1 MNLLTACF
9 RLLIGLAFNRLSS
22 DLMAQVRAAGFDYLR
37 LHHFLN
43 VFRFMEPGGSRPARL
58 AEAAGVTPQAMSLVL
73 TELEDLGYVRRGPDP
88 ADRRSQLVTWSDRGM
103 AAGAVVERWYLD
115 LEERLAEE
123 VGATAVDDAR
133 RVLASIVEV
142 KR

>member
-1 MNLLTACF
+1 
-9 RLLIGLAFNRLSS
+9 
-22 DLMAQVRAAGFDYLR
+22 MAQVRTEGFDDLR

-43 VFRFMEPGGSRPARL
+43 VFRFMEPGGARPARL

-103 AAGAVVERWYLD
+103 AAGAVVEGWYMD
-115 LEERLAEE
+115 LEKRLAEE
-123 VGATAVDDAR
+123 VGATAVDAAR